1 VCSRKCFSKSI
12 VINREKTNAKCS
24 SSPNVHSYLTCP
36 FHFYHHRSGM
46 LSLLQSS
53 TSWWA
58 LIVNDYGTIIS
69 SLLALATFASLFFL
83 VYVLHKTLSPRGD
96 TNRPTSADKQKKKKR
111 RGNHHQKGNHG
122 RIKGTPQQQQR
133 TKSAP
138 SSVESPEHALESIS
152 TIDSDKKEMMVQES
166 DHVFSLPA
174 LVEDKPLSPSS
185 SLPTSVPSPER
196 LIKALKEDTAPSRTR
211 ITSASTVDTTNFPD
225 DQSFGTVSGRSTPTA
240 SVILPATESVPTVS
254 TSTVG
259 QAILPATEL
268 VLAVSVSTTGRADNN
283 QIQPLFPSTRKQ
295 LSRRAKKHEN
305 VDVFKAPASKEV
317 SIVPSSR
324 WDALK
329 PNHPVGAG
337 RRVHPKGRTGPQ
349 PGARFHSVQNRPN
362 QQSPLITPIARP
374 TIQSPTLA
382 PAEPIHNPIP
392 GFDLVVPREVVSPAA
407 ASLQSCEIG
416 ASTWSQLPTMSYED
430 TPLTGLLAPF
440 AMSPERNS
448 SVAETYFAT
457 PLRPNEQTTFFS
469 SELDT
474 TSSELN
480 ANSPS
485 WSQTK
490 VASLAAPAVG
500 SVRAPPGLT
509 LADDGKGLQSSFSPT
524 PSKSP
529 FLSTY
534 PSLSERPSPPF
545 GMPSPLSYNVK
556 ENPFDESDND
566 ENDDLI
572 EAELQELG
580 GQMVGSILDF

>member
-1 VCSRKCFSKSI
+1 MLNARLCQMFIRISLVVCYISLI
-12 VINREKTNAKCS
+12 
-24 SSPNVHSYLTCP
+24 
-36 FHFYHHRSGM
+36 HRSGM
-46 LSLLQSS
+46 ISLLQSS

-69 SLLALATFASLFFL
+69 SLLALATFASLLFL

-96 TNRPTSADKQKKKKR
+96 TNRPISADKQKKKKR
-111 RGNHHQKGNHG
+111 RGNHNQKGNRG
-122 RIKGTPQQQQR
+122 RIKGTPQQQQQ
-133 TKSAP
+133 TMSAP
-138 SSVESPEHALESIS
+138 MPAESPEHALESIS
-152 TIDSDKKEMMVQES
+152 TIDSDKEDLIVKGNE
-166 DHVFSLPA
+166 HVFSLPA

-211 ITSASTVDTTNFPD
+211 ITSASTVDTTTFSD
-225 DQSFGTVSGRSTPTA
+225 DQSCGTVSGRSTPTA
-240 SVILPATESVPTVS
+240 SAILPVTESLPTVS
-254 TSTVG
+254 ASTVG
-259 QAILPATEL
+259 QAILPTTESIP
-268 VLAVSVSTTGRADNN
+268 AVSTSTIGRAGND
-283 QIQPLFPSTRKQ
+283 QIQPLFTSTRKQ

-305 VDVFKAPASKEV
+305 VDISKAPASKAV
-317 SIVPSSR
+317 PIVPSSR

-349 PGARFHSVQNRPN
+349 PGVRFHSVQNRPN
-362 QQSPLITPIARP
+362 QQSSLITPIARP

-382 PAEPIHNPIP
+382 PVEPIHNPIP
-392 GFDLVVPREVVSPAA
+392 GFDLVVPREVISPVA

-448 SVAETYFAT
+448 SVAETYFGT

-469 SELDT
+469 SELDA

-485 WSQTK
+485 WSHTK
-490 VASLAAPAVG
+490 IASLAVPDVG

-509 LADDGKGLQSSFSPT
+509 LADGGKGLQSSFVPT
-524 PSKSP
+524 PSESP

-534 PSLSERPSPPF
+534 PSLSGRSSPRFAMPAPST
-545 GMPSPLSYNVK
+545 YNVK
-556 ENPFDESDND
+556 ENPFDESD
-566 ENDDLI
+566 NDDLI

>member
-1 VCSRKCFSKSI
+1 MRKARLRQMFIRISLVVRFISLI
-12 VINREKTNAKCS
+12 
-24 SSPNVHSYLTCP
+24 
-36 FHFYHHRSGM
+36 HRSGM
-46 LSLLQSS
+46 VSLLQSS

-96 TNRPTSADKQKKKKR
+96 ANRPISADKQKKKKR
-111 RGNHHQKGNHG
+111 RGNHHQKGNRSG
-122 RIKGTPQQQQR
+122 RIKGAPQQQQR
-133 TKSAP
+133 TKSVP
-138 SSVESPEHALESIS
+138 LPVESPEHALESIT
-152 TIDSDKKEMMVQES
+152 TIESDKEEIILQGNE
-166 DHVFSLPA
+166 HVFSLPA

-185 SLPTSVPSPER
+185 SPASVPSPER
-196 LIKALKEDTAPSRTR
+196 LIKALKEDIAPSRTR
-211 ITSASTVDTTNFPD
+211 ITSASTVDTTNLSD
-225 DQSFGTVSGRSTPTA
+225 DQSCGTVSGRSTPTA
-240 SVILPATESVPTVS
+240 NAILPATESLPVVSASTVGKAILPATESVP
-254 TSTVG
+254 
-259 QAILPATEL
+259 
-268 VLAVSVSTTGRADNN
+268 AVSVSTTGSADND
-283 QIQPLFPSTRKQ
+283 QIQPLFPNTRKQ

-305 VDVFKAPASKEV
+305 VDVSKAPASKAV
-317 SIVPSSR
+317 PIVPSSR

-337 RRVHPKGRTGPQ
+337 RRVHPKGRTGPP
-349 PGARFHSVQNRPN
+349 PGVRFHSVQNRPN

-382 PAEPIHNPIP
+382 PTEAIHSPIP

-448 SVAETYFAT
+448 SVSPYFAT

-469 SELDT
+469 SELDA

-490 VASLAAPAVG
+490 IAALAAPTVG

-509 LADDGKGLQSSFSPT
+509 LADGGKGLQSSFSPT
-524 PSKSP
+524 QSESP

-534 PSLSERPSPPF
+534 PSLSERPSPRF
-545 GMPSPLSYNVK
+545 AMPSPLTYNVK